1 MHDPHQD
8 WKERHGQG
16 DVPNEVF
23 HWKHGLLPETPPDV
37 ALNQAL
43 EKEDRLDE
51 ATIQAMQRQINRML
65 DDETKDESKET
76 DALLRDLLLQR
87 PAIMARIQSSPPLAG
102 ATAKP
107 TGGRVH
113 VSKTYEPV
121 VRPVVPL
128 YAEWLALAD
137 SVSS

>member
-1 MHDPHQD
+1 MNDAHQD

-23 HWKHGLLPETPPDV
+23 HWNRGFLPETPPDV
-37 ALNQAL
+37 ALNQAI
-43 EKEDRLDE
+43 EQEERLDE
-51 ATIQAMQRQINRML
+51 ATIQALQLQINRML
-65 DDETKDESKET
+65 DESKDEAKET
-76 DALLRDLLLQR
+76 DALLREMMLQR
-87 PAIMARIQSSPPLAG
+87 PAIMSRLQTPSSSSAM
-102 ATAKP
+102 AKP

-121 VRPVVPL
+121 VRPSVPL

-137 SVSS
+137 TS